1 MFNYREK
8 EFGFLYCSKT
18 IHQYRLRG
26 FATSARA
33 WCQWYVVLYSNNF
46 IPHSLHLWDEMKV
59 NQRSI
64 CNKLS
69 KGYRERFRQRRV
81 TSPLP
86 TAAAA
91 SHKPSSLTLF
101 QRSSVWLKRARASP
115 YSFAFQYQPV
125 CLSIMDMLGKKERRG
140 RDVKGLLKKNWI
152 LIATIASV
160 ILGTMSAFIFLS
172 ARPHFSAFLLYLASC
187 ALSHLIPLIMH
198 PPLLFY

>member
-1 MFNYREK
+1 MLC
-8 EFGFLYCSKT
+8 FLN
-18 IHQYRLRG
+18 
-26 FATSARA
+26 
-33 WCQWYVVLYSNNF
+33 SNNF
-46 IPHSLHLWDEMKV
+46 IPRSLHLWDEIKV

-69 KGYRERFRQRRV
+69 KGYQERLRQRRLPRITPPNSSCSFTV
-81 TSPLP
+81 TQ
-86 TAAAA
+86 TC
-91 SHKPSSLTLF
+91 LTLF

-115 YSFAFQYQPV
+115 YSFAFPYQPV

-140 RDVKGLLKKNWI
+140 RDVKGLLKRNWI

-172 ARPHFSAFLLYLASC
+172 ARPQFSYISLHC
-187 ALSHLIPLIMH
+187 ALSHLIPLIMY